1 MRNIPHSKLGNICL
15 FTLLDFLSLG
25 LLIRLSYFT
34 IWITAASLQAAFKAL
49 SPSSSTH
56 ENATALST
64 LPMMLCPRWA
74 LVSVLHQSLLCYP
87 LHILCCPVSFYFFF
101 LIFYCTVHI
110 SFTLLMIIILLSFFF
125 FFFSCQWTV
134 VFCHIT
140 LFGGFWCRMST
151 AYLIM
156 QKPCWDPF
164 LPQGIYSICSVSS
177 KRDNKTLWSIC
188 LPGKAVNVTIL

>member
-64 LPMMLCPRWA
+64 LPMMLSPRWA
-74 LVSVLHQSLLCYP
+74 LVSVLHQSLLCYS

-101 LIFYCTVHI
+101 FSLIFYCTVHI

-125 FFFSCQWTV
+125 FFFLLVNCS
-134 VFCHIT
+134 
-140 LFGGFWCRMST
+140 
-151 AYLIM
+151 
-156 QKPCWDPF
+156 F
-164 LPQGIYSICSVSS
+164 LPYYSVWRFLVQNEYCISYHAKAMLRPISS
-177 KRDNKTLWSIC
+177 SRNL
-188 LPGKAVNVTIL
+188 LHL

>member
-64 LPMMLCPRWA
+64 LPMMLSPRWA

-101 LIFYCTVHI
+101 FSLIFYCTVHI

-125 FFFSCQWTV
+125 FFFLLVNCS
-134 VFCHIT
+134 
-140 LFGGFWCRMST
+140 
-151 AYLIM
+151 
-156 QKPCWDPF
+156 F
-164 LPQGIYSICSVSS
+164 LPYYSVWRFLVQNEYCISYHAKAMLRPISS
-177 KRDNKTLWSIC
+177 SRNL
-188 LPGKAVNVTIL
+188 LHL

>member
-101 LIFYCTVHI
+101 SYLLLHCSYFFY
-110 SFTLLMIIILLSFFF
+110 FTNDHNPSLFLFFF
-125 FFFSCQWTV
+125 LPVNCS
-134 VFCHIT
+134 
-140 LFGGFWCRMST
+140 
-151 AYLIM
+151 
-156 QKPCWDPF
+156 F
-164 LPQGIYSICSVSS
+164 LPYYSVWRFLVQNECCISYHAKAMLRPISS
-177 KRDNKTLWSIC
+177 SRNL
-188 LPGKAVNVTIL
+188 LHL